1 MRILSLLTTVTLLL
15 LSSAIVAAQE
25 GRLSFGGDHYAA
37 GQSTAINTPLERD
50 AFAAGYDVVLG
61 APVAGD
67 AHLGGFNVSASSDI
81 SGDLYAAGFSISLTG
96 TVAGDIT
103 AMGNT
108 ISIASPTPV
117 GGNLRLAG
125 QTVNLTAGVAGSAL
139 IAAQTATL
147 GAPISGDLTFV
158 GESLNFGPDAR
169 VDGQVTLRGPRPIE
183 VPPSVAPPERVT
195 FELMTGPDYATEAG
209 RTAEHVV
216 RSIWPAVWATGL
228 WWLLLFV
235 VGTAFITLT
244 PRLVEGLQSAAG
256 QRPLRRIG
264 AGLVALAALLGF
276 VPVLIMTI
284 VGMVLVPFAALF
296 VAIVWALGYL
306 AGTYLLGARMAAA
319 LMPVD
324 STVKRLAILAVSI
337 LVAGFLGMIPVVGWL
352 VTLLLLCFGLG
363 AVVAIMLERGQPAPT
378 PLPQAA

>member
-1 MRILSLLTTVTLLL
+1 MRILSILTAITLLL
-15 LSSAIVAAQE
+15 SPVLATAEE
-25 GRLSFGGDHYAA
+25 GRLSFGGDLYAA
-37 GQSTAINTPLERD
+37 GQSTSIDIPLDRD
-50 AFAAGYDVVLG
+50 AFAAGYDVTLG

-67 AHLGGFNVSASSDI
+67 AHLGGFNVNASAEI
-81 SGDLYAAGFSISLTG
+81 SGDLYAAGFSVSVTG
-96 TVAGDIT
+96 AVAGDIT

-108 ISIASPTPV
+108 IAISAPTPV

-125 QTVNLTAGVAGSAL
+125 QTVTLTAGVDGSAL

-147 GAPISGDLTFV
+147 GAPISGDFSFV
-158 GESLNFGPDAR
+158 GESLNFGPNAR
-169 VDGQVTLRGPRPIE
+169 VDGQVILRGPRQID
-183 VPPSVAPPERVT
+183 VPATVAPPERVT

-209 RTAEHVV
+209 KTAEHVV

-235 VGTAFITLT
+235 VGTAFITLA
-244 PRLVEGLQSAAG
+244 PRLVEALHLAAS
-256 QRPLRRIG
+256 QRPLRRLG

-284 VGMVLVPFAALF
+284 VGMVLIPFAALF
-296 VAIVWALGYL
+296 VVLIWALGYL

-319 LMPVD
+319 LMPLD
-324 STVKRLAILAVSI
+324 SAVKRLAVLAVSI

-363 AVVAIMLERGQPAPT
+363 AIVAVLLERRKPGPT